1 MFTGIIEE
9 LGQIKEITRFSGGKH
24 FQIEAEQVLEGT
36 KVGDSIAVNGVCL
49 SVTQLNS
56 RKFEAQAVQET
67 LERSNLTNIQKSEF
81 VNLERPLKASDRLD
95 GHIVQGHID
104 GKGRFLSRKDLG
116 QSALLEF
123 KIPDNLLKYIVKK
136 GSIALNGVSLTVADI
151 QNNNIQVSIIPITL
165 HDTNLGQLKSGD
177 IVNVEVDVLAKYV
190 EKQLGNS
197 RPGQDFKN
205 KIKKWGYD

>member
-9 LGQIKEITRFSGGKH
+9 LGQIKKITRFSGGKNI
-24 FQIEAEQVLEGT
+24 QIEAEQVLEGT

-49 SVTQLNS
+49 SVTQLDS
-56 RKFEAQAVQET
+56 RNFETQAVQET
-67 LERSNLTNIQKSEF
+67 LERSNLSNIQKSEF
-81 VNLERPLKASDRLD
+81 VNLERSLKASGRLD
-95 GHIVQGHID
+95 GHIVQGHVD

-116 QSALLEF
+116 NSALLKF
-123 KIPDNLLKYIVKK
+123 NVPDNLLKYIVKK

-165 HDTNLGQLKSGD
+165 QDTNLGQLKSGD

>member
-9 LGQIKEITRFSGGKH
+9 LGQIKEITRFSGGKN

-165 HDTNLGQLKSGD
+165 QDTNLGQLKSGD

-197 RPGQDFKN
+197 RPGHDFKN